1 MKIHQIF
8 YAIFETI
15 KSFFTTQILW
25 IQIAHFQAFPLLAL
39 KFTKFLMSFLKQ
51 NVSFSSKFCVMRAN
65 FSVLFIAETLSVIGK
80 RSLIK
85 CKFSRFRLL
94 AWKLTKFLMSFF
106 KSRVSFHLNFAS
118 TFTVM
123 TRNSSDIFKLK
134 RVICFGQRETNKVK
148 YFRLLS
154 ALMEAHPIPYAIFET
169 LRSGFF
175 QICSNS
181 KFKTVQCRGR

>member
-1 MKIHQIF
+1 
-8 YAIFETI
+8 
-15 KSFFTTQILW
+15 
-25 IQIAHFQAFPLLAL
+25 
-39 KFTKFLMSFLKQ
+39 
-51 NVSFSSKFCVMRAN
+51 
-65 FSVLFIAETLSVIGK
+65 
-80 RSLIK
+80 
-85 CKFSRFRLL
+85 
-94 AWKLTKFLMSFF
+94 MSFF

-169 LRSGFF
+169 LRSGFI
-175 QICSNS
+175 QNS
-181 KFKTVQCRGR
+181 KLFSVVEDSSSVFFLAQTLCTLDKKSISK